1 MRALDVELAVVDLF
15 DERKQLIIPN
25 VSFGFG
31 INYEAD
37 LMITNGS
44 GYLYE
49 VEIKVSK
56 SDMRAD
62 LKKAVQHNCSYV
74 KRLYFAFPEKLLEY
88 AKEILSD
95 DVGLIAVYLR
105 ENNCPKAVIKR
116 KPKDRKDAQK
126 MDLRKQYELARLG
139 ALRIWN
145 LKRQIW
151 SRNPKFKQVE
161 IDFKPNIF
169 DKINN

>member
-1 MRALDVELAVVDLF
+1 MRSLDIELAVVDLF

-25 VSFGFG
+25 VSWGFG

-37 LMITNGS
+37 LMVTNGS

-49 VEIKVSK
+49 IEIKTSR

-62 LKKAVQHNCSYV
+62 LKKAVQHNCRYV

-88 AKEILSD
+88 AGEILPD

-105 ENNCPKAVIKR
+105 RDDSPKAIIKR

-126 MDLRKQYELARLG
+126 MDLRKQYDLARLG

-151 SRNPKFKQVE
+151 SKNPKFKQVE
-161 IDFKPNIF
+161 INFKPDIF
-169 DKINN
+169 DQI